1 VDDARVGPKGRTVRC
16 ASCGNS
22 WRAEPP
28 GGLAAAPEPAPAAP
42 SLAIEPLSATPE
54 PEETPSRPAPLPKL
68 IRAEAEEKRKSR
80 EAVAAG
86 VGWAAL
92 GAGFVALVLGAVL
105 FRVDVVRLWPQT
117 ASAYAFARMP
127 VNPTGLA
134 IETVQGQTELI
145 AGHAALSVTGVERN
159 VETTPRLSMPLRVV
173 LYDKGGKRLIS
184 AVSAPPQQPIAPGET
199 KAFALHFIDPPPEGS
214 SFVAEFAFDKVPPKA
229 AAKGA
234 PASTPK
240 TERLAL
246 RGPAG
251 VPGSAP
257 APAATPPAA
266 VMQAKPAKALPDDSP
281 YALSAA
287 ASPHSA
293 H

>member
-1 VDDARVGPKGRTVRC
+1 VRC
-16 ASCGNS
+16 ANCGNS

-28 GGLAAAPEPAPAAP
+28 GGLAAAPGPAPAA
-42 SLAIEPLSATPE
+42 SAATIDPLLGTPDAAD
-54 PEETPSRPAPLPKL
+54 TPSRPAPLPKL

-173 LYDKGGKRLIS
+173 LYDKAGKRLIS

-234 PASTPK
+234 PASALR
-240 TERLAL
+240 TERLTL

-251 VPGSAP
+251 VPGAAP
-257 APAATPPAA
+257 APAATPVAA
-266 VMQAKPAKALPDDSP
+266 IMQAKPAKALPADSP